1 MDDDNFIPTSRLVL
15 RDVPS
20 VDAGRQ
26 EIEEFCLTIDGY
38 EGGRFTIDDLM
49 QRAERTERNG
59 LEHASLDDLRSA
71 AFIRQRQLRA
81 IDGCSE
87 EFEAPLIR
95 AIRVLVAEIRRRLAP
110 SG

>member
-1 MDDDNFIPTSRLVL
+1 MNDDSFIPSSRLTL

-20 VDAGRQ
+20 ADAGRQ
-26 EIEEFCLTIDGY
+26 EMEEFCQTIDGY
-38 EGGRFTIDDLM
+38 GGGRYSIDDLM
-49 QRAERTERNG
+49 QQAERTERNG

-81 IDGCSE
+81 IDGCSD
-87 EFEAPLIR
+87 EFEAPLVGK
-95 AIRVLVAEIRRRLAP
+95 IRVLVGEIRRRLGA